1 MSHLSP
7 EVISSFKTALSLLS
21 GYKKR
26 ELAAELAEKFFDKS
40 SRKMERKL
48 GVKRDMVDLGL
59 HERRTGIRCVD
70 AYKQR
75 GRKKKK

>member
-1 MSHLSP
+1 MDNLPP
-7 EVISSFKTALSLLS
+7 EVISSFKTALSLLN

-26 ELAAELAEKFFDKS
+26 EFAAEIAEKFFDKS

-48 GVKRDMVDLGL
+48 GVKREMVELGL
-59 HERRTGIRCVD
+59 HERRTGIRCMD
-70 AYKQR
+70 AYELR

>member
-1 MSHLSP
+1 MRNLSP
-7 EVISSFKTALSLLS
+7 EVLSSFKTALSLLT

-26 ELAAELAEKFFDKS
+26 EFAAEIAEKFFDSS

-48 GVKRDMVDLGL
+48 GVKRDMVELGL
-59 HERRTGIRCVD
+59 HERRTGIRCIE
-70 AYKQR
+70 AYEQR